1 MNRSS
6 LLPVVVLAGLALA
19 FASPA
24 GAFSGFG
31 VAGALRAPGLAVHV
45 SATTS
50 SRDTC
55 QVGASHD
62 EKAGSA
68 SLTGTKRKPG
78 VVACEQPPR
87 SEVTGTALEQQGAS
101 ALATVG

>member
-6 LLPVVVLAGLALA
+6 LRLVVILTGLALGV
-19 FASPA
+19 ASPA
-24 GAFSGFG
+24 AAFSGSG

-50 SRDTC
+50 SRNTC
-55 QVGASHD
+55 QAGAGHD
-62 EKAGSA
+62 AKAGSS
-68 SLTGTKRKPG
+68 SLTGTRRKPG

>member
-6 LLPVVVLAGLALA
+6 LALVVTGLALA
-19 FASPA
+19 VASPA
-24 GAFSGFG
+24 AAFSGFG

-45 SATTS
+45 AATS
-50 SRDTC
+50 SSRSTC
-55 QVGASHD
+55 QAGTGHD
-62 EKAGSA
+62 EKAGSS
-68 SLTGTKRKPG
+68 SLIGTQRKPG

-101 ALATVG
+101 ALTVG